1 MTKQWFET
9 WFDTPFYHLLYNNR
23 DEQEASNFIDRLLGF
38 LKIEK
43 QSKVL
48 DVGCGKGR
56 HARHI
61 HQHGMNVVGVDLSP
75 ESILF
80 ANQSASD
87 SLRFE
92 VGDMRSLAFS
102 NEFDLV
108 VNLFSSFGYF
118 EDNSEDKAA
127 LKSMVN
133 ALKEGGLLVLDYM
146 HPEIIV
152 KEMKPRE
159 IINKGAI
166 QFHISK
172 QLIFPFIIKDIHF
185 LANGVDYHFQEKLKV
200 IKPMQFEKY
209 FADLGCDLVAMF
221 GDYQLHDF
229 NSKQS
234 KRQIWVVKKK
244 YD

>member
-9 WFDTPFYHLLYNNR
+9 WFDTPFYHLLYNRR
-23 DEQEASNFIDRLLGF
+23 DEQEASDFIDRLLDF

-61 HQHGMNVVGVDLSP
+61 HQHGMKVVGVDLSQ
-75 ESILF
+75 ESIAF

-87 SLRFE
+87 SLHFE
-92 VGDMRSLAFS
+92 VGDMRSLTFS

-118 EDNSEDKAA
+118 EENKEDKAA
-127 LKSMVN
+127 LESMVN
-133 ALKEGGLLVLDYM
+133 ALKVGGILVVDYM
-146 HPEIIV
+146 HPEPIV
-152 KEMKPRE
+152 KEMKARE
-159 IINKGAI
+159 IIDKGEI

-172 QLIFPFIIKDIHF
+172 KLVFPFIIKDIHF
-185 LANGVDYHFQEKLKV
+185 LANGEDHHFQEKLKV

-209 FADLGCDLVAMF
+209 FAELDCELVAMF
-221 GDYQLHDF
+221 GDYQLQDF
-229 NSKQS
+229 DSKES
-234 KRQIWVVKKK
+234 KRQIWIVRKSHA
-244 YD
+244 